1 MDKFEEYLVGRVEF
15 VKNMLN
21 IFSKADTSNDVNAKF
36 AEALQIEL
44 DTLEVIL
51 HHFNLFVK
59 GQYANTSQ

>member
-1 MDKFEEYLVGRVEF
+1 MDKFEEYLMGRIEF
-15 VKNMLN
+15 VKNMVS
-21 IFSKADTSNDVNAKF
+21 IFNADTSMGSNQKF

-59 GQYANTSQ
+59 GQYANTSE

>member
-1 MDKFEEYLVGRVEF
+1 MDKFEEYLVGRIEF

-21 IFSKADTSNDVNAKF
+21 IFSADMSKYDTNAKF
-36 AEALQIEL
+36 AEALKIEL

-59 GQYANTSQ
+59 GQYADTSE